1 MLKTTIAGLVARKLR
16 LFTTA
21 LAVLLGVALVA
32 GTFVLTDTIDRTF
45 RDLFGNV
52 YVHTDAV
59 VRGRAAVESST
70 GSGLGDQHPPVDATL
85 VRAVA
90 AVPGVRAAEGNVM
103 GYAQLVDKQ
112 GKAVG
117 EPESALGLNWNRV
130 AELNPFT
137 LVTGRPPQAEDE
149 IVIDKASADQAGFVV
164 GDTATVLVHRGPQR
178 LRVVGVVRFGSAD
191 SVASGSGVLFT
202 QSAAQRLV
210 AEPGRFD
217 DISVVADR
225 GVSQEQLRDRLAAA
239 LPGAGVVTGQAIVK
253 EYERSVTNA
262 LKPLR
267 KGLLVFALIA
277 LFVGSFI
284 IYNTFSILVAQ
295 RGREM
300 ALLRAVGASRRQV
313 LGSVL
318 LEAVVVGLIAA
329 LLGVAAGIGVAAG
342 LKALLAGFGLLDV
355 PAGGLVLSPRTV
367 LVALLTGV
375 LVSAAAAVLPA
386 HRAAKV
392 PPVAAL
398 RDLARDGSGSSRRR
412 VVIGAAVTVAGVA
425 SFSLG
430 LLSDS
435 KRAILPAGLGAAAV
449 LIGVAVLGPV
459 IARPVSRLIGA
470 PLPALK
476 GMPGRLAREN
486 AVRNPKRTSATAAAL
501 MIGVSLIAFVAILA
515 SSAKGSVDAQTDRTF
530 AGDLRIDTGSFAALS
545 PDLARR
551 LARLPEVEAASGV
564 RGNMA
569 EIDGTMSDLVAVDP
583 ASYGRI
589 VDLGVTRGRLEDLRR
604 DGIAVLDT
612 VARAKGWSVGD
623 EVRVRFA
630 ATGERRLTVAAIFGD
645 KQQVASSY
653 VLGLPAY
660 DANFPDRLDGQV
672 LVKRAAGVEP
682 GAARAAVE
690 RVTAD
695 YPAARLQ
702 DRAEYKRARS
712 AEMDK
717 EFGLVYVLLALAVLI
732 ALLGIANTLAL
743 SVFERT
749 RELGLLRAVGM
760 ARRQVR
766 AMVRWES
773 VVIALLG
780 TCMGLAIGLCFAW
793 AVVEAVPDLGAMTVP
808 VDQLAW
814 SMLAAAVAGVLAA
827 VLPARRAANL
837 DVLGAISAE

>member
-1 MLKTTIAGLVARKLR
+1 V
-16 LFTTA
+16 
-21 LAVLLGVALVA
+21 
-32 GTFVLTDTIDRTF
+32 
-45 RDLFGNV
+45 
-52 YVHTDAV
+52 
-59 VRGRAAVESST
+59 
-70 GSGLGDQHPPVDATL
+70 
-85 VRAVA
+85 
-90 AVPGVRAAEGNVM
+90 
-103 GYAQLVDKQ
+103 
-112 GKAVG
+112 
-117 EPESALGLNWNRV
+117 
-130 AELNPFT
+130 
-137 LVTGRPPQAEDE
+137 
-149 IVIDKASADQAGFVV
+149 
-164 GDTATVLVHRGPQR
+164 
-178 LRVVGVVRFGSAD
+178 
-191 SVASGSGVLFT
+191 
-202 QSAAQRLV
+202 
-210 AEPGRFD
+210 
-217 DISVVADR
+217 
-225 GVSQEQLRDRLAAA
+225 
-239 LPGAGVVTGQAIVK
+239 
-253 EYERSVTNA
+253 
-262 LKPLR
+262 
-267 KGLLVFALIA
+267 
-277 LFVGSFI
+277 
-284 IYNTFSILVAQ
+284 
-295 RGREM
+295 
-300 ALLRAVGASRRQV
+300 
-313 LGSVL
+313 
-318 LEAVVVGLIAA
+318 
-329 LLGVAAGIGVAAG
+329 
-342 LKALLAGFGLLDV
+342 
-355 PAGGLVLSPRTV
+355 
-367 LVALLTGV
+367 
-375 LVSAAAAVLPA
+375 
-386 HRAAKV
+386 
-392 PPVAAL
+392 
-398 RDLARDGSGSSRRR
+398 
-412 VVIGAAVTVAGVA
+412 
-425 SFSLG
+425 
-430 LLSDS
+430 
-435 KRAILPAGLGAAAV
+435 GLGAAAV
-449 LIGVAVLGPV
+449 LVGVAVLGPV

-702 DRAEYKRARS
+702 DRAEYKRAES

-773 VVIALLG
+773 VIIALLG